1 MAARVQIYGT
11 GWCSFSRGFQ
21 NYLRS
26 LHIPFEF
33 FDIEKDPAA
42 EEAARLMNGGALKFP
57 MVVVGENLQGPW
69 KPQDGGKVMKN
80 PLLDDL
86 EAALR
91 GAGLLRP

>member
-33 FDIEKDPAA
+33 FDVEKDPAA

-57 MVVVGENLQGPW
+57 MVVVGELEGHW
-69 KPQDGGKVMKN
+69 KPGDDARTLKN
-80 PLLDDL
+80 PRLAELQ
-86 EAALR
+86 EALR
-91 GAGLLRP
+91 RYGFTVS